1 MKTTLNFEA
10 PSDLSIGN
18 IRIQNHEQSIAD
30 WIATPDNRN
39 FSTEDVAPGIYWA
52 EVAPAGLAPQSVFF
66 NVEEGKNNTVT
77 LPSFSALLSSGSNTS
92 FFDSDTQQTETT
104 VPLWF
109 IADATE
115 SSCNIADARIVPYL
129 GELGIFDVASVSEAI
144 KTVPFLA
151 DAPVSEA
158 IKTLPFEVSPDKRRI
173 SLGLSEERR
182 RRETFSTFRGESKM
196 EMFFGRLELQIPDDP
211 GRDHHLGHRVRLTIA
226 IEGVRIERC
235 LLPLYQGGTQITV
248 VAPPFSPDDIELSIT
263 PVDPRI
269 RALLRALDAGTSAE
283 VQTVRDDIIRKKD
296 FTALP
301 SNPWTAMLIGLL
313 SIRFSELFQ
322 LKDDLWCRL
331 LKESVAWAF
340 DTHVIIA
347 SKYLSAAQGKHSK
360 EQHDAVSQAILSLA
374 KAQTAGS
381 PYYRYTNQLFAELSS
396 GIANY
401 IKKNV
406 NSIQPKIVRTFE
418 RLNARGHRELPLQR
432 GFGPTFSWLARD
444 LNELKKHKV
453 LTPNRTPSG
462 LLSKHNTFVIFKG
475 EISAGKITLIRPSK
489 KSAGSAP
496 RLSPENVMEA
506 AIAFSG
512 QLFPEGSPELPAFSR
527 PVMFPDDPNK
537 ERFGGQVESEGF
549 ILKVEFEETKC
560 RDWETVILTV
570 HAQRAMDVGIG
581 DFAWFSLHPTFSPSL
596 IKVAFRGRRAQLRLQ
611 AWGGFT
617 AGVWIPKRNVE
628 LECDLSSLA
637 MAPDIIKLR

>member
-1 MKTTLNFEA
+1 MKTTLNFKA
-10 PSDLSIGN
+10 PRDLSIGN

-104 VPLWF
+104 VPSWF

-115 SSCNIADARIVPYL
+115 PSCNIANAMKIPYL
-129 GELGIFDVASVSEAI
+129 VDSGIFDA
-144 KTVPFLA
+144 
-151 DAPVSEA
+151 APVSEA
-158 IKTLPFEVSPDKRRI
+158 IKTLPVEVSPDKRRI

-182 RRETFSTFRGESKM
+182 GRETFNTFRGESKM
-196 EMFFGRLELQIPDDP
+196 EMFYGRLELQIPDDP
-211 GRDHHLGHRVRLTIA
+211 GRDYHLGHRARLTIA

-283 VQTVRDDIIRKKD
+283 VQTVRDDIIRKQD

-301 SNPWTAMLIGLL
+301 SDPWAAMLIGLL

-322 LKDDLWCRL
+322 LKDDLWSRL
-331 LKESVAWAF
+331 LKESVTWAF

-347 SKYLSAAQGKHSK
+347 SKYLSAAQGKHSQ

-406 NSIQPKIVRTFE
+406 NSIQPAIVRTFE
-418 RLNARGHRELPLQR
+418 RLNARWHRELPLQR

-462 LLSKHNTFVIFKG
+462 LLSTHNTFVIFKG
-475 EISAGKITLIRPSK
+475 EISAGKITLFRPGK
-489 KSAGSAP
+489 KSAGSVP
-496 RLSPENVMEA
+496 LLSPENVMEA
-506 AIAFSG
+506 AFAFSG
-512 QLFPEGSPELPAFSR
+512 QLFPEGSPVLPAFSR

-537 ERFGGQVESEGF
+537 ERFGGKVESEGF
-549 ILKVEFEETKC
+549 ILKVEFEETKS

-570 HAQRAMDVGIG
+570 QAQRAMNVGIG
-581 DFAWFSLHPTFSPSL
+581 DFAWFSLHPTFSPPL

-617 AGVWIPKRNVE
+617 AGIWIPKSNVE

-637 MAPDIIKLR
+637 MAPSIIKLR